1 MLMSAEDN
9 QSAPKLDKLVHAEQL
24 ELLFQQSFPAIFT
37 SIIVAALLTAIL
49 WPVQDQ
55 STLII
60 WFTILLVT
68 GLIRYFLFISYMH
81 SAPQGLDILKWE
93 KPYFVTLMLTTLT
106 WGIGCVVIMP
116 VDSPIHQLAVLCFVV
131 GMSGGAMSLYSA
143 HRLMTIATIVTVLFP
158 TMIWFLFKGDL
169 LSIELVIGATFFFLS
184 AVRATSMMT
193 STLRDKLALARQLKD
208 SDETYR
214 LAMEASHE
222 GLWDWDVATGDVY
235 YSPGWTRILG
245 EKDIANTYSSWE
257 ERIHPED
264 KPAILDSLR
273 THLDGKTTTWQ
284 SEHRLRNASDKWT
297 WVTGRG
303 QVVERDTEG
312 KPLRMIGTMTDI
324 TGRKQA
330 ELAMRDSMA
339 KYQGLVED
347 IGSKLVVYNHE
358 PHNGELLYVST
369 GFESIF
375 GISREDALHQPWQ
388 SLIKWHPAD
397 LQKGNQFVSELI
409 EGKSDFAQFD
419 MAFDHPDGEERTVR
433 VSCHPIKDDSSKVT
447 TINGIVENVTEQK
460 SAQEQVR
467 LLAKLFLVSQN
478 GVIITDTK
486 NRIVDANPTCIRVT
500 GYSREELIGS
510 NPNIFSSGKH
520 DAEFYSDM
528 WQQLQQQGHWQ
539 GEIWNRKKTGE
550 IYSEQLKINAIYDDD
565 GKPRHYVAV
574 YHDLSYLKER
584 EAELKQI
591 AFTDVLTGL
600 PNRLLLFD
608 RMQQA
613 ILRSH
618 RSNKRIAVC
627 YLDLDEF
634 KPINDNYG
642 HHAGDEVL
650 VEVANRLKHI
660 IRANDTVARIGG
672 DEFVLLLQDIT
683 EGDELHELLDRILY
697 TLSQPYD
704 MPFATVSVSASI
716 GVVIQSQHDTDA
728 DKILSNADK
737 VMYEAKNRGKNRYCV
752 HTTDMDTCHSVSN

>member
-1 MLMSAEDN
+1 MLMSPKDN

-24 ELLFQQSFPAIFT
+24 EILFQQSFPAIFT

-60 WFTILLVT
+60 WFTVLLVT
-68 GLIRYFLFISYMH
+68 ALIRYFLFISYMH
-81 SAPQGLDILKWE
+81 TAPRGMEILKWE

-116 VDSPIHQLAVLCFVV
+116 VDSPIHQLAVLSFAV
-131 GMSGGAMSLYSA
+131 GMSGGALSLYSA
-143 HRLMTIATIVTVLFP
+143 HRPMTIATIVTVLFP
-158 TMIWFLFKGDL
+158 TMIWFLLKGDL

-184 AVRATSMMT
+184 AMRATSMMN
-193 STLRDKLALARQLKD
+193 STLRDKLALSRQLKD

-214 LAMEASHE
+214 LAMETSKD
-222 GLWDWDVATGDVY
+222 GLWDWEVNTSKVY

-245 EKDIANTYSSWE
+245 EKDVPNVYASWE
-257 ERIHPED
+257 ERIHPDD
-264 KPAILDSLR
+264 KQAVLDSLQ
-273 THLDGKTTTWQ
+273 THLDGKTSTWQ
-284 SEHRLRNASDKWT
+284 GEHRLRNVNDNWI

-303 QVVERDTEG
+303 QVVERDRDG

-324 TGRKQA
+324 TERKQA
-330 ELAMRDSMA
+330 ELAMKESMA

-347 IGSKLVVYNHE
+347 IGSKLVVYNHV
-358 PHNGELLYVST
+358 PHTGELLYVGN

-375 GISREDALHQPWQ
+375 GVSREAAMHQSWQ
-388 SLIKWHPAD
+388 SLIDWNSDD
-397 LQKGNQFVSELI
+397 LEKSNQCVSELV
-409 EGKSDFAQFD
+409 EDKSDFAQFD
-419 MAFDHPDGEERTVR
+419 MAFNHPDGEERVVR
-433 VSCHPIKDDSSKVT
+433 VSCHPIKDDSGKVV
-447 TINGIVENVTEQK
+447 TINGIVEDITEQK

-478 GVIITDTK
+478 GVIITDAQ
-486 NRIVDANPTCIRVT
+486 NRIVDANPTCVRVT
-500 GYSREELIGS
+500 GYSKEELVGS
-510 NPNIFSSGKH
+510 NPSIFSSGKH
-520 DAEFYSDM
+520 TAEFYSDM
-528 WQQLQQQGHWQ
+528 WQQLQKDGHWQ

-550 IYSEQLKINAIYDDD
+550 IYSEQLKINAIYDDE

-613 ILRSH
+613 ILRSN

-634 KPINDNYG
+634 KPINDSYG

-650 VEVANRLKHI
+650 VEVAKRLKHI
-660 IRANDTVARIGG
+660 VRINDTVARIGG

-683 EGDELHELLDRILY
+683 QGDELHELLDRILY
-697 TLSQPYD
+697 TLSQPFD

-716 GVVIQSQHDTDA
+716 GVVMQDQHDNDA
-728 DKILSNADK
+728 DEVLSNADK
-737 VMYEAKNRGKNRYCV
+737 AMYEAKSQGKNRYCI
-752 HTTDMDTCHSVSN
+752 HTADKDTCHSVSN